1 MPDIFNR
8 NTDTYGGSF
17 AADQARV
24 TFPALANGAGADAGL
39 LVQNMG
45 ANYSQQVTRLFEVG
59 SPAVYYVGGRTSGQA
74 SIQRIIGPK
83 KIAKEFYS
91 TYGDVCRA
99 RTNTLHFSVA
109 TGCDT
114 TTAAGFARASYT
126 AHFVVITTI
135 GVNLGAADM
144 LINEQL
150 QMMFSSFL
158 YN

>member
-8 NTDTYGGSF
+8 NTDTFGGSF
-17 AADQARV
+17 AADQAKI
-24 TFPALANGAGADAGL
+24 TFPALINGVGADAGL
-39 LVQNMG
+39 LIQNMT
-45 ANYSQQVTRLFEVG
+45 ASYTQQVTRLFEVG
-59 SPAVYYVGGRTSGQA
+59 SPAIYYVGGRTAGQA
-74 SIQRIIGPK
+74 SVARIIGPK
-83 KIAKEFYS
+83 KIAQEFYS

-109 TGCDT
+109 TGCDVNSV
-114 TTAAGFARASYT
+114 GFARASYT

-135 GVNLGAADM
+135 GVSIGAADM